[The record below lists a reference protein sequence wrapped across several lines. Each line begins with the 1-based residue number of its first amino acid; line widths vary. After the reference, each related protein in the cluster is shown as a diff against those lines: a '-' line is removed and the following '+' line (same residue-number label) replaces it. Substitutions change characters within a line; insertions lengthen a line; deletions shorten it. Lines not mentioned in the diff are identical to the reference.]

1 MSGERRQ
8 QILEVLAGELEARPG
23 VRITTAVLA
32 ARVGVSEAALY
43 RHFPSKAKMFDAL
56 IDFAEQSVFGL
67 ISRILD
73 DETDARLRC
82 GRICDLVL
90 VFAARNPG
98 ITRILTG
105 DILTGEHERLRLRV
119 NQFFDRLETQF
130 RTILRD
136 ALLGN
141 GARPDRAEVHAAAS
155 VLTATLSGRLAQ
167 FVRSA
172 WRVAPHQDWDQ
183 LWPVLARG
191 IFSQQPG

>member
-8 QILEVLAGELEARPG
+8 QILEVLASELEARPG
-23 VRITTAVLA
+23 ARITTAALA

-73 DETDARLRC
+73 EETDALSRC
-82 GRICDLVL
+82 GRICEMVL
-90 VFAARNPG
+90 VFATRNPG
-98 ITRILTG
+98 ITRILIG

-130 RTILRD
+130 RSILRD

-141 GARPDRAEVHAAAS
+141 GARPDRAELHAAAS
-155 VLTATLSGRLAQ
+155 VLTATLTGRLAQ
-167 FVRSA
+167 FVRSG
-172 WRVAPHQDWDQ
+172 WRVAPQQDWEQ

-191 IFSQQPG
+191 VFSQSAV

>member
-8 QILEVLAGELEARPG
+8 QILEVLASELEASPG
-23 VRITTAVLA
+23 ARLTTATLA

-56 IDFAEQSVFGL
+56 IDFAEHSVFSL
-67 ISRILD
+67 ITRILD
-73 DETDARLRC
+73 NESDGLQRC
-82 GRICDLVL
+82 EKICELLL

-105 DILTGEHERLRLRV
+105 DILTGEHERLRARV

-130 RTILRD
+130 RSVLRD
-136 ALLGN
+136 ALLSDGPK
-141 GARPDRAEVHAAAS
+141 PDRAEVNAAAS
-155 VLTATLSGRLAQ
+155 LLVTTVVGRLAQ

-172 WRVAPHQDWDQ
+172 WRVQPQRDWDQ
-183 LWPVLARG
+183 QWPMLARG
-191 IFSQQPG
+191 IFNYPAE